1 MDLERVFLAIFERAG
16 KLEETTKESYRQLQQ
31 SGKSQDLIQGE
42 LFAKLKIENRDWSKG
57 ILRDYF
63 DYEVE

>member
-57 ILRDYF
+57 
-63 DYEVE
+63 